1 MLLEAPFES
10 TLAAGLVLLGMT
22 YSANSLFN
30 YLIARAV
37 ARRDAQNNETE
48 SPLADA

>member
-22 YSANSLFN
+22 YSARCLFN
-30 YLIARAV
+30 YLIARAI
-37 ARRDAQNNETE
+37 ARRDAQNTKAE
-48 SPLADA
+48 SSFADA